1 MSFTSFNLMHCRN
14 QILSLWNRD
23 VTRILPL
30 AECGVS
36 DTHSEHGSPRFS
48 LIREV
53 YAFLDQYVSLFIMVF
68 SHQISVFGS
77 AYFSETITFIW
88 LAF

>member
-1 MSFTSFNLMHCRN
+1 MHCRN
-14 QILSLWNRD
+14 KILSLWSRD

-36 DTHSEHGSPRFS
+36 DIHSEDESSHTS

-53 YAFLDQYVSLFIMVF
+53 YAFLDQYVSLFLV
-68 SHQISVFGS
+68 SH
-77 AYFSETITFIW
+77 
-88 LAF
+88 

>member
-1 MSFTSFNLMHCRN
+1 MGFTSLNVMHCRN
-14 QILSLWNRD
+14 QILNLWTRD

-36 DTHSEHGSPRFS
+36 DTPTEDEPPLSK

-53 YAFLDQYVSLFIMVF
+53 YAFLDQSVSL
-68 SHQISVFGS
+68 
-77 AYFSETITFIW
+77 
-88 LAF
+88 

>member
-1 MSFTSFNLMHCRN
+1 MSFISFNLIHCRN
-14 QILSLWNRD
+14 QILSLWSRD

-36 DTHSEHGSPRFS
+36 GTDSEDGSPRSS

-53 YAFLDQYVSLFIMVF
+53 YAFLDQYVSLFIILV
-68 SHQISVFGS
+68 G
-77 AYFSETITFIW
+77 
-88 LAF
+88 L